1 MNAENIYII
10 HGYTA
15 SKKSNWF
22 PWLKEKL
29 EDKKVKVS
37 VPDMPDSKNPY
48 CKQWLHHLSSV
59 VSEINE
65 NTIFIGH
72 SLGCIAIIRFLL
84 EKNIKINGAIFV
96 SGFIDE
102 NPMSENTEGLQ
113 SFFSDPLDI
122 ERLKYPIPNRV
133 AITAADD
140 DIVPSAATKK
150 MAEKI
155 NAKLMELNSGKHFI
169 DRDGYTQF
177 PILLKETESMIHKF

>member
-1 MNAENIYII
+1 MPKIFILSTVTRLQRNQIGS
-10 HGYTA
+10 HG
-15 SKKSNWF
+15 SKKNSKIKKSRYRF
-22 PWLKEKL
+22 PICRIQKILI
-29 EDKKVKVS
+29 V
-37 VPDMPDSKNPY
+37 NNG
-48 CKQWLHHLSSV
+48 C
-59 VSEINE
+59 
-65 NTIFIGH
+65 TIFIGH

-122 ERLKYPIPNRV
+122 ERLKYLIPNRV

-140 DIVPSAATKK
+140 DIVPSVATKK